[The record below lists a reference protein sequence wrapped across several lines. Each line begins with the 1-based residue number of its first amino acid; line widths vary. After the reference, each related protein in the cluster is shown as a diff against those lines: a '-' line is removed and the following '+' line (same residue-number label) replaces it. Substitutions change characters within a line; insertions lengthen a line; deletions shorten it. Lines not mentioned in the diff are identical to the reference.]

1 MAAPARTNAIPV
13 STAQNVAPNGIH
25 LGIIGTTVQTAVRC
39 ARPKSI
45 EQSPNVC
52 AKERV
57 HGLSSAPLLRL
68 VPGSHVRPPTIHI
81 PAIFFVLWS
90 EFAAQ
95 SWLFIKE
102 HEQVY
107 AKGNG
112 DHGSN
117 RD

>member
-1 MAAPARTNAIPV
+1 MRELAPCRASRL
-13 STAQNVAPNGIH
+13 SSAPSDKRPGHWFFFPPTSGQSDGI
-25 LGIIGTTVQTAVRC
+25 V
-39 ARPKSI
+39 PES
-45 EQSPNVC
+45 
-52 AKERV
+52 AKERA

-107 AKGNG
+107 AQGNG
-112 DHGSN
+112 DHGGN
-117 RD
+117 RG